1 RTLERPMQR
10 GDVLI
15 GARREETVGSQVILC
30 GQPLTV
36 YGKLGLT
43 GVGPFDRSLFMTF
56 DTATMVAEA
65 SRSPGQEPLDYEP
78 GKVSALLVRL
88 GSGARPEEVR
98 FAIASKPG
106 VKVVAGSTLFTSV
119 RQTLTAL
126 LWGALFV
133 TALLLLASVLMVSV
147 LFSAILAERRREL
160 GLLLAI
166 GARRRQVV
174 RMVLAEA
181 ALTTGLGGLCGL
193 GLGGGLLLLFQRSL
207 GYYFET

>member
-1 RTLERPMQR
+1 RTRLPGTHAHEVDLVAFDPKRDFTVLPWLAAGSGDSGRTLERPMQR

-106 VKVVAGSTLFTSV
+106 VKVVAGSTLF
-119 RQTLTAL
+119 
-126 LWGALFV
+126 
-133 TALLLLASVLMVSV
+133 
-147 LFSAILAERRREL
+147 
-160 GLLLAI
+160 
-166 GARRRQVV
+166 
-174 RMVLAEA
+174 
-181 ALTTGLGGLCGL
+181 
-193 GLGGGLLLLFQRSL
+193 
-207 GYYFET
+207 